1 MAFLF
6 AAAVFSLRHPPC
18 KGEVSVPVIGITAA
32 LCYLA
37 VSRGCVYH
45 FAVADINTGMVYLG
59 KIIAVEEQDIAWL
72 QVGLIFYFLPTADC
86 GILLA
91 ALLCY
96 LNAFIEEHIVYQSC
110 TIKGFGAVCAYFVL
124 LIYQPLSSAYYS
136 IGKRN

>member
-1 MAFLF
+1 M
-6 AAAVFSLRHPPC
+6 
-18 KGEVSVPVIGITAA
+18 SVPVIGITAA

-37 VSRGCVYH
+37 IGRGCVYH

-59 KIIAVEEQDIAWL
+59 KVISVEEQYITWL

-96 LNAFIEEHIVYQSC
+96 LDTFIEEYIVYQSG
-110 TIKGFGAVCAYFVL
+110 TIKGFRLKVMEPV
-124 LIYQPLSSAYYS
+124 
-136 IGKRN
+136 